1 MEAGT
6 AFQMFQFN
14 YFTTLN
20 SLCAIGSYQL
30 SSDQTS
36 VVSIPDLSLV
46 EVPASGGYQVRREIT
61 DGNVYDYTFFIHV
74 IPTYSDGSGTT
85 ASFGPFQIQK
95 FPYCTVGSSTDV
107 VPVTTYPNLV
117 YGAGA
122 GTGFTDV
129 SDQNFMNVIEPSCL
143 LQSC

>member
-1 MEAGT
+1 MGAGT
-6 AFQMFQFN
+6 AFQMFEFD

-20 SLCAIGSYQL
+20 SLCSIDSYQL

-36 VVSIPDLSLV
+36 VVPVTDLTLV

-74 IPTYSDGSGTT
+74 IPTDSDGSGTT

-95 FPYCTVGSSTDV
+95 FPYCTVGSSIDV

-117 YGAGA
+117 YDLGEGS
-122 GTGFTDV
+122 GFTDV
-129 SDQNFMNVIEPSCL
+129 SDQNFMSVIEPSCL
-143 LQSC
+143 F